1 MQESVDAAPFVI
13 DADEI
18 ERVDLTQIDFDA
30 LSALFQSGRK
40 ATAVAR
46 LQASLEMRLE
56 RALRVNPTRI
66 DYAEKLREM
75 IDRYNQG
82 SVNIELFFEELKELS
97 ASLTDE
103 EQRYIREDLTEE
115 ELTIF
120 DLLTKP
126 DPELTNT
133 QEAQVKKVTRELLAK
148 LKSELLVLDWKNR
161 QATVARV
168 RVAIEEILDA
178 GLPDAY
184 DPALFAL
191 KSAKVFEHVLVSQSD
206 SGSGSRV

>member
-1 MQESVDAAPFVI
+1 MMSVVVRLARRVRMETGSPDISGVMTDVEWLLQESVDATPFVI

-40 ATAVAR
+40 STAVAR
-46 LQASLEMRLE
+46 FQASLELRVEL
-56 RALRVNPTRI
+56 ALRVNPTRI

-82 SVNIELFFEELKELS
+82 SVNVELFFEELKELS
-97 ASLTDE
+97 SALTEE

-115 ELTIF
+115 ELAIF

-126 DPELTNT
+126 DPELTKT
-133 QEAQVKKVTRELLAK
+133 SSFTDQAQITFAPH
-148 LKSELLVLDWKNR
+148 
-161 QATVARV
+161 
-168 RVAIEEILDA
+168 
-178 GLPDAY
+178 LPTM
-184 DPALFAL
+184 P
-191 KSAKVFEHVLVSQSD
+191 
-206 SGSGSRV
+206 